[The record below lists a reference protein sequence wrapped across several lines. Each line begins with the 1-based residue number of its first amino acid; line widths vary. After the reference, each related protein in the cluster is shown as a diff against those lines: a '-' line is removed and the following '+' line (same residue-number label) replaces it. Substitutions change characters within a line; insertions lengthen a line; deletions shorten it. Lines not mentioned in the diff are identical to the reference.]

1 MLTYQLDEKNKYYS
15 LYYNIRE
22 DILHGVLSAGER
34 LPGKRTLAE
43 HLAVSVITVQTAY
56 EQLLAEGYITSEE
69 RRGYFVA
76 EVNVGESADAT
87 PPHSI
92 EPPKKEYDLDLTTGR
107 APAELFP
114 FSVWASLMRK
124 TLSEEGEH
132 LLERV
137 PCDGSPR
144 LKAAIAA
151 YLFRFRGFK
160 VDPRYIVV
168 GAGAEYLYGVIVQLL
183 GRDKPYAVENPGYG
197 RVPNTYRLNGA
208 SCTFIDVEEKGVNI
222 EEVERSGACAL
233 HISPAHQYPTGAVI
247 PVSNRSRL
255 ISWAQN
261 NNAYII
267 EDDYDSEFRLWGKP
281 LQTMAAMN
289 GERVIYLN
297 TFSKTLAPSM
307 RMGYMVLPPHLYNV
321 YLQLYSQTANVVPLF
336 EQLTLAAMLDGG
348 YFERHVNRLKNYYK
362 GIRGE
367 LVSLID
373 SLPFDKRIIET
384 GGGLHLTLQ
393 LPDFASDGEI
403 KARAEEYAI
412 NVKCLSDYLFT
423 HTQKY
428 RGVAV
433 INYSSVTQER
443 LERIKK
449 RLNGEYN

>member
-22 DILHGVLSAGER
+22 DILHGVLKAGER

-56 EQLLAEGYITSEE
+56 EQLLAEGYIISEE

-76 EVNVGESADAT
+76 EVNVGESADAV
-87 PPHSI
+87 PPQGI
-92 EPPKKEYDLDLTTGR
+92 EPQKKEYDLDLTTGR

-183 GRDKPYAVENPGYG
+183 GREKPYAVENPGYG

-208 SCTFIDVEEKGVNI
+208 SCIFIDVEERGVNI
-222 EEVERSGACAL
+222 EEVEKSNACAL

-261 NNAYII
+261 NNAYVI

-307 RMGYMVLPPHLYNV
+307 RMGYMVLPPELYTT
-321 YLQLYSQTANVVPLF
+321 YLQLYAQTANVVPLF

-367 LVSLID
+367 LISLID

-393 LPDFASDGEI
+393 LPDFATDEEI
-403 KARAEEYAI
+403 KDRASELGI

-423 HTQKY
+423 DTDKY

-433 INYSSVTQER
+433 INYSSVTAER
-443 LERIKK
+443 LNRINKK
-449 RLNGEYN
+449 IKE

>member
-69 RRGYFVA
+69 RKGYFVA
-76 EVNVGESADAT
+76 EVNVGESADAA
-87 PPHSI
+87 PPQSI

-208 SCTFIDVEEKGVNI
+208 DCIFVDVEERGVNI
-222 EEVERSGACAL
+222 EEVEKSNACAL

-255 ISWAQN
+255 ISWAQSN
-261 NNAYII
+261 DAYII

-307 RMGYMVLPPHLYNV
+307 RMGYMVLPPHLYAV
-321 YLQLYSQTANVVPLF
+321 YLKLYSQTANVVPLF

-348 YFERHVNRLKNYYK
+348 YFERHVNRLKNYYR

-367 LVSLID
+367 LIALID
-373 SLPFDKRIIET
+373 SLPFEKRIIET

-393 LPDFASDGEI
+393 LPDFASDGDI
-403 KARAEEYAI
+403 KARAAELGI

-423 HTQKY
+423 DTHKY
-428 RGVAV
+428 DRIAV
-433 INYSSVTQER
+433 INYSSVTVAKIER
-443 LERIKK
+443 VKSSLR
-449 RLNGEYN
+449 GA

>member
-22 DILHGVLSAGER
+22 DILHGNLKAGEK
-34 LPGKRTLAE
+34 LPGKRTLAK
-43 HLAVSVITVQTAY
+43 HLAISVITVQTAY
-56 EQLLAEGYITSEE
+56 EQLLAEGYILSEE
-69 RRGYFVA
+69 RKGYFVA
-76 EVNVGESADAT
+76 EVNVGESADAVI
-87 PPHSI
+87 PHSAQ
-92 EPPKKEYDLDLTTGR
+92 PPKKEYDLDLTTGR

-114 FSVWASLMRK
+114 FSVWAKLMRK

-151 YLFRFRGFK
+151 YLYRFRGFK

-208 SCTFIDVEEKGVNI
+208 SCVFIDVEERGVDVD
-222 EEVERSGACAL
+222 EVERSNACAL

-247 PVSNRSRL
+247 PVPNRSRL
-255 ISWAQN
+255 LSWAQAN
-261 NNAYII
+261 DAYII
-267 EDDYDSEFRLWGKP
+267 EDDYDSEFRLSGKP

-289 GERVIYLN
+289 GERVIYIN

-307 RMGYMVLPPHLYNV
+307 RMGYMVLPPQLYTI
-321 YLQLYSQTANVVPLF
+321 YLQQYSQTANVVPLF

-348 YFERHVNRLKNYYK
+348 YFERHVNRLKNYYR
-362 GIRGE
+362 GIRAE
-367 LVSLID
+367 LIAVIAQ
-373 SLPFDKRIIET
+373 LPFEKQIIET
-384 GGGLHLTLQ
+384 GGGLHLTLR
-393 LPDFASDGEI
+393 LPDFATDEDI
-403 KARAEEYAI
+403 KAKAAELGI

-423 HTQKY
+423 PTKSY
-428 RGVAV
+428 NNVAV
-433 INYSSVTQER
+433 INYSSVTGAR
-443 LERIKK
+443 LDKVK
-449 RLNGEYN
+449 DKLNNL